1 MVAGGGDRD
10 GRRTAQ
16 PRIEVW
22 LNPSRIV
29 MDTRMQD
36 LLFLTQRIPY
46 PPIKGEKIR
55 PLQILRYLRRF
66 YNVHLGCLV
75 DDPRDMEHIETV
87 RNLCST
93 SHFATLDRRRAKLTC
108 LRGLL
113 TGEPL
118 SVTFYH
124 DKGLAAWVRRILTEV
139 KPAVVF
145 ICSSN
150 MAPYVL
156 DTGLRPP
163 VCLVDLAD
171 VDSEKWRAYAET
183 GSFPMNWVHSREWR
197 LTAKLENRI
206 AHEADW
212 STFVSPQEARLFTR
226 LAPDCEAKIRSVS
239 SGVDHVYFD
248 PAWPG
253 AEAPSPYDTTC
264 PNYVFTG
271 TMDYPP
277 NVGAVSW
284 FTEKVLPLLRRT
296 EPRCQFHIVGSSP
309 APGVL
314 RLAETPGVFV
324 TGRVPDVRPYIANAT
339 AGVAP
344 MRIARGIQTKV
355 LEAMAMAKPVVVT
368 PEALEGI
375 GAQPGTEVILAPDA
389 VSFAA
394 GCQLAAGP
402 DGSLIGAAA
411 RRRVLVDYVWTERM
425 RGFDPLLGII
435 DIPVSPPVLVESDV

>member
-1 MVAGGGDRD
+1 
-10 GRRTAQ
+10 
-16 PRIEVW
+16 
-22 LNPSRIV
+22 
-29 MDTRMQD
+29 MQD

-55 PLQILRYLRRF
+55 PLQILNHLRKF

-75 DDPRDMEHIETV
+75 DDPRDLEHVDTV
-87 RNLCST
+87 RALCST
-93 SHFATLDRRRAKLTC
+93 SHFATLDRKRAKLTC

-124 DKGLAAWVRRILTEV
+124 DKGLAAWIRNVIAEV

-156 DTGLRPP
+156 DTGFHAP

-183 GSFPMNWVHSREWR
+183 GSFPMSLVHAREWR
-197 LTAKLENRI
+197 LTAKLEKRI
-206 AHEADW
+206 AHETDW
-212 STFVSPQEARLFTR
+212 STFVSPQEAELFTR
-226 LAPDCEAKIRSVS
+226 LVPECAAKIRSIS
-239 SGVDHVYFD
+239 SGVDHAYFD

-253 AEAPSPYDTTC
+253 AGDSPPYDTSC
-264 PNYVFTG
+264 SNYVFTG

-284 FTEKVLPLLRRT
+284 FAEKVLPLLRRV
-296 EPRCQFHIVGSSP
+296 EPGCQFHIIGSSP
-309 APGVL
+309 SPEVL
-314 RLAETPGVFV
+314 KLAEIPGVFV
-324 TGRVPDVRPYIANAT
+324 SGRVPDVRPYIANAT

-344 MRIARGIQTKV
+344 MRIARGIQNKV

-375 GAQPGTEVILAPDA
+375 DAQPGTEVILAADA
-389 VSFAA
+389 ASFAD
-394 GCQLAAGP
+394 GCLAAARP
-402 DGSLIGAAA
+402 EGSLIGAAA
-411 RRRVLVDYVWTERM
+411 RRRVLADYVWAERL
-425 RGFDPLLGII
+425 RGFNPLLGIAE
-435 DIPVSPPVLVESDV
+435 SPGTLPLSHGCHP